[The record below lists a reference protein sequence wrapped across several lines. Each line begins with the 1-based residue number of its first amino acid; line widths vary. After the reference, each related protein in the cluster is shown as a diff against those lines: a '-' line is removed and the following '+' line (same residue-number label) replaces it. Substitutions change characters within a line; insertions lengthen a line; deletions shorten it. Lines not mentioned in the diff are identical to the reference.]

1 MKEKELND
9 GELEKA
15 SGGRLTSISQQ
26 RQLSLTDDSSV
37 AEADSLREVE
47 QAQAEAEADLGD
59 GQRRPRRR
67 R

>member
-1 MKEKELND
+1 MKEKELNE

-26 RQLSLTDDSSV
+26 SQLSRTDASSV

-47 QAQAEAEADLGD
+47 QAEAEADLGD

-67 R
+67 